1 MLDVVRLDFDPTIAL
16 FGLTVRLETLALAA
30 VILIVLVLAALG
42 AGRMR
47 ARLDEEA
54 EGSAVGW
61 SLLRRDDL
69 LLISFG
75 AVPGAVV
82 GGRIGYGLVHLDYY
96 RTDLG
101 LLANPG
107 EGGLTLTLAVVLG
120 ALGALAVARLLA
132 APIDRWLHI
141 AAGPL
146 LIGLGLGKL
155 GMVLGADGQGQFS
168 SASWATVYT
177 RPGQWQSPSPGS
189 AALPSQVLEG
199 GLVLLAA
206 ALMIAVP
213 FLLRLRFQRW
223 RQIVRPVGLGPRRE
237 WAMLTGFRRFLTA
250 LCLWAVARFAAAFTW
265 RDAQVLGPL
274 GAEQLLLV
282 GVLAGCLA
290 VFIAAGLRDRRRA
303 RAAAEAASRAAAR
316 RVELTTDGSGLPEP
330 RPPAEPAPLK

>member
-30 VILIVLVLAALG
+30 VILMVLVLAALG

-54 EGSAVGW
+54 EGSAVDSG
-61 SLLRRDDL
+61 LLRRDDL
-69 LLISFG
+69 ILIAFG
-75 AVPGAVV
+75 AIPGAVA

-96 RTDLG
+96 RTDPG
-101 LLANPG
+101 LLADPG
-107 EGGLTLTLAVVLG
+107 QGGLTLTLAVVLG
-120 ALGALAVARLLA
+120 AVSGLAVARLLA
-132 APIDRWLHI
+132 APIGRWLHI

-168 SASWATVYT
+168 SASWATLYP

-189 AALPSQVLEG
+189 AALPSQALEG

-213 FLLRLRFQRW
+213 FLLRVRLRRW
-223 RQIVRPVGLGPRRE
+223 RRIVRPDGLEPRRE
-237 WAMLTGFRRFLTA
+237 WALLMGFRRFLTA

-265 RDAQVLGPL
+265 RDARVLGPL
-274 GAEQLLLV
+274 GVEQLLLV
-282 GVLAGCLA
+282 GVLAGCLT
-290 VFIAAGLRDRRRA
+290 VLIAARLRDRPRA
-303 RAAAEAASRAAAR
+303 RAAVGAAGGAGAGGVALTPDESSPPESR
-316 RVELTTDGSGLPEP
+316 SF
-330 RPPAEPAPLK
+330 AEPTRFT